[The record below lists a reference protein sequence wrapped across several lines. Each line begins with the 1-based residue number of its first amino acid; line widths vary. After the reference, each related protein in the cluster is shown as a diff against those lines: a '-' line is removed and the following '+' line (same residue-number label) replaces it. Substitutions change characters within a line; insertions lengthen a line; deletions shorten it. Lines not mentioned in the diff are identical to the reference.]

1 MAKLTKKNVFKAYD
15 AKPED
20 KMDKTTRV
28 VRRMV
33 DDDAEERQAKT
44 TRLRNARLEKE
55 ANTPPETKTTLA
67 RKTRWSCAAPQ
78 FPYRPRFR
86 AG

>member
-15 AKPED
+15 VKPED

-33 DDDAEERQAKT
+33 DGDAEERQAKT

-67 RKTRWSCAAPQ
+67 RKTR
-78 FPYRPRFR
+78 
-86 AG
+86 

>member
-1 MAKLTKKNVFKAYD
+1 MAKLTKKNVVKAYD

-44 TRLRNARLEKE
+44 TQLRNARLEKE

-67 RKTRWSCAAPQ
+67 RKTR
-78 FPYRPRFR
+78 
-86 AG
+86 

>member
-1 MAKLTKKNVFKAYD
+1 MAKLTKKNVFKACD

-44 TRLRNARLEKE
+44 TRLRNARLEKD

-67 RKTRWSCAAPQ
+67 RKTR
-78 FPYRPRFR
+78 
-86 AG
+86 

>member
-1 MAKLTKKNVFKAYD
+1 MAKLTKKNVFNVYD

-67 RKTRWSCAAPQ
+67 RKTR
-78 FPYRPRFR
+78 
-86 AG
+86 

>member
-44 TRLRNARLEKE
+44 TRLRNAGLEKE

-67 RKTRWSCAAPQ
+67 RKTR
-78 FPYRPRFR
+78 
-86 AG
+86 

>member
-28 VRRMV
+28 VRRIV

-67 RKTRWSCAAPQ
+67 RKTR
-78 FPYRPRFR
+78 
-86 AG
+86 

>member
-15 AKPED
+15 AKPET

-28 VRRMV
+28 VRKMV
-33 DDDAEERQAKT
+33 DEDAEERQAKI
-44 TRLRNARLEKE
+44 TRLRNARLERD

-67 RKTRWSCAAPQ
+67 RKTR
-78 FPYRPRFR
+78 
-86 AG
+86 

>member
-33 DDDAEERQAKT
+33 DDDTEERQAKT
-44 TRLRNARLEKE
+44 TRLRNARLERD

-67 RKTRWSCAAPQ
+67 RKTR
-78 FPYRPRFR
+78 
-86 AG
+86 